1 MLTGH
6 AFEALLAIATLLALL
21 YLLQMGGFGLATWRA
36 RYRFDRAFRP
46 TVTVLVAAR
55 NEADK
60 IADCL
65 RSLLA
70 LRYPSHLL
78 QVIVIDDLSSDGTA
92 AIVRRF
98 ARRNPHLRL
107 LTARPS
113 RDHLR
118 GKASALA
125 QGIEASTGEILLI
138 TDADC
143 QVPPGWVEETVKY
156 YADPTVGVV
165 AGFVRLSGDGW
176 FARLQALDWFGEL
189 STAAAAMRLGFLI
202 TAVGCNLSVR
212 RAAYDAIGGYR
223 KLPFSLIEDYILVR
237 GIVSRTSYRA
247 RYPLDAG
254 TIVTS
259 LPCASAAELHRQR
272 KRWFLGARQMHR
284 SNFVLYLVPY
294 AFHAALVAC
303 VVAGAATG
311 HVPWWPLFGKVV
323 ADFLLIAPAL
333 REARAFPALTALLPF
348 ELGFTFY
355 ILFYP
360 LETVLG
366 RRVVWKGRVFSP
378 CEDVAETTTPAPVC
392 LSPSE

>member
-6 AFEALLAIATLLALL
+6 AFDTLTAIASVLAVL
-21 YLLQMGGFGLATWRA
+21 YLLQMGGFGLATWRS
-36 RYRFDRAFRP
+36 RYRFDRASRP

-55 NEADK
+55 NEEDK

-65 RSLLA
+65 RSLVA
-70 LRYPSHLL
+70 LRYPSLLL
-78 QVIVIDDLSSDGTA
+78 QIIVIDDQSCDGTA
-92 AIVRRF
+92 RIVRRF
-98 ARRNPHLRL
+98 ARRHPHLRL

-143 QVPPGWVEETVKY
+143 QVQPGWVEETVKY

-176 FARLQALDWFGEL
+176 FARLQALDWYGEL

-237 GIVSRTSYRA
+237 GIVSRTKYRA

-259 LPCASAAELHRQR
+259 LPCGSAIELHRQR

-294 AFHAALVAC
+294 AFHAVLVAC
-303 VVAGAATG
+303 AAVGAASG
-311 HVPWWPLFGKVV
+311 HVPWWPLLGKVV

-333 REARAFPALTALLPF
+333 REARAFSALTALLPF
-348 ELGFTFY
+348 ELGFSLY

-360 LETVLG
+360 LETMLG
-366 RRVVWKGRVFSP
+366 RSVVWKDRVFSP
-378 CEDVAETTTPAPVC
+378 CDAGAQA
-392 LSPSE
+392 SPSRPGLLSSSE